1 VPATVLDHI
10 GIAVSDLESALALYR
25 ALGLEPSGTEE
36 IPHEG
41 VRVAMLPFPGGRVEL
56 LEALTPESPV
66 GRFLARRGPGLHHL
80 ALQVADLEAAAVQA
94 RAAGARLVN
103 DTIQRGAGGHRYVF
117 LHPTSTGG
125 VLLEL
130 VEA

>member
-1 VPATVLDHI
+1 VPVTAWDHI
-10 GIAVSDLESALALYR
+10 GIAVADLESVLTLYR
-25 ALGLEPSGTEE
+25 ALGLEPEATEE

-80 ALQVADLEAAAVQA
+80 ALQVSDIEAAASQA
-94 RAAGARLVN
+94 QAAGARLVS
-103 DTIQRGAGGHRYVF
+103 DRIQRGVGGHRYVF
-117 LHPTSTGG
+117 LHPASTGG

-130 VEA
+130 VEG